1 MAIFERLGDLVRS
14 NINDLI
20 DRAEDPEKMVKQLI
34 IDMEEQL
41 RDATSGYAT
50 AMAGVNQVKKQ
61 MEQAQAQSKQ
71 WENKAKMALTA
82 GNEEL
87 AKQALGHK
95 ADSDALA
102 DTYKTNYET
111 MSSRLMDMKSQVDI
125 LKQKLSEARSR
136 QAMLIARSKMADA
149 NAAMAKSLGGMDSKS
164 AFAKM
169 DKMEAKIAD
178 KEARAEAF
186 AEVSGVDTAGESDPF
201 ATMEQDMAVNSD
213 LERLKKEMGLL

>member
-1 MAIFERLGDLVRS
+1 MAIFERLGDLIRS

-20 DRAEDPEKMVKQLI
+20 DRAENPEKMVKQII

-41 RDATSGYAT
+41 RDATAGYAT
-50 AMAGVNQVKKQ
+50 AMGGVNQVRKQ
-61 MEQAQAQSKQ
+61 MEQAQAQSKE
-71 WENKAKMALTA
+71 WERKAKMALSA

-87 AKQALGHK
+87 AKQALVK
-95 ADSDALA
+95 KSDADNLA
-102 DTYKTNYET
+102 ATYSTNYET
-111 MSSRLMDMKSQVDI
+111 MNTRLMDMKAQIDI

-149 NAAMAKSLGGMDSKS
+149 NEAMAKSLGNMDSGS

-169 DKMEAKIAD
+169 DKMEAKIVD
-178 KEARAEAF
+178 KEARADAF
-186 AEVSGVDTAGESDPF
+186 SEVSGVDTMTETDPF
-201 ATMEQDMAVNSD
+201 AAMEQDMAVNSD

>member
-1 MAIFERLGDLVRS
+1 MAIFKRMEDLIRS

-20 DRAEDPEKMVKQLI
+20 DRAENPEKMVKQII

-50 AMAGVNQVKKQ
+50 AMAGLNQVKKQ
-61 MEQAQAQSKQ
+61 MEQAQVQAKQ
-71 WENKAKMALTA
+71 WEDKAKLALTA
-82 GNEEL
+82 GNEQL
-87 AKQALGHK
+87 AKQALVNK
-95 ADSDALA
+95 AEADKLA
-102 DTYKTNYET
+102 ATYGTNY
-111 MSSRLMDMKSQVDI
+111 SSMNARLMEMKGQVEV
-125 LKQKLSEARSR
+125 LKQKLSEARNR

-149 NAAMAKSLGGMDSKS
+149 NESMAKTLGGMDSKS

-186 AEVSGVDTAGESDPF
+186 ADVSGVDVSGEMDPF
-201 ATMEQDMAVNSD
+201 AAMEQDMAVNND
-213 LERLKKEMGLL
+213 LERLKKEMDLM

>member
-1 MAIFERLGDLVRS
+1 MAIFERLGDLIRS
-14 NINDLI
+14 NVNDLI
-20 DRAEDPEKMVKQLI
+20 DKAEDPEKMVKQVI

-41 RDATSGYAT
+41 RSATSGYAT

-71 WENKAKMALTA
+71 WEEKAKMALGA
-82 GNEEL
+82 GNEDL
-87 AKQALGHK
+87 AKQALSYK
-95 ADSDALA
+95 AEADSMAA
-102 DTYKTNYET
+102 TYQTNYESMNT
-111 MSSRLMDMKSQVDI
+111 RLMDMKSQIDV
-125 LKQKLSEARSR
+125 LKQKLTEARSR

-149 NAAMAKSLGGMDSKS
+149 NESMAKTLGGMDSKS

-186 AEVSGVDTAGESDPF
+186 ADVSGIDTSGEADPF
-201 ATMEQDMAVNSD
+201 ATMEQNMAVNDD

>member
-14 NINDLI
+14 NVNDLL
-20 DRAEDPEKMVKQLI
+20 DRAENPEKMVKQII

-61 MEQAQAQSKQ
+61 MEQAQAQSRQ
-71 WENKAKMALTA
+71 WEEKAKMALGA

-87 AKQALGHK
+87 AKQALVK
-95 ADSDALA
+95 KSESDALA
-102 DTYKTNYET
+102 ETYKTNYDA
-111 MSSRLMDMKSQVDI
+111 MSARLADMKSQIDV

-149 NAAMAKSLGGMDSKS
+149 NESMAKSLGGMDSKS

-186 AEVSGVDTAGESDPF
+186 AEVSGVDTAAEADPF
-201 ATMEQDMAVNSD
+201 AAMEQDMAVSSD

>member
-1 MAIFERLGDLVRS
+1 MAIFERLGDLIRS
-14 NINDLI
+14 NVNDLI
-20 DRAEDPEKMVKQLI
+20 DKAEDPEKMVKQVI

-41 RDATSGYAT
+41 RSATSGYAT

-71 WENKAKMALTA
+71 WEEKAKMALSA

-87 AKQALGHK
+87 AKQALGRK
-95 ADSDALA
+95 ADA
-102 DTYKTNYET
+102 DNMASTYQTNYES
-111 MSSRLMDMKSQVDI
+111 MSARLMDMKAQIDV
-125 LKQKLSEARSR
+125 LKQKLTEARSR
-136 QAMLIARSKMADA
+136 QSMLIARSKMADA
-149 NAAMAKSLGGMDSKS
+149 NESMAKSLGGIDSKS

-186 AEVSGVDTAGESDPF
+186 ADVSGIDTSGEADPF
-201 ATMEQDMAVNSD
+201 ATMEQDMAVNDD

>member
-1 MAIFERLGDLVRS
+1 MAIFERLGDLIRS

-20 DRAEDPEKMVKQLI
+20 DRAENPEKMVKQII

-41 RDATSGYAT
+41 RDATAGYAT
-50 AMAGVNQVKKQ
+50 AMGGVNQVRKQ
-61 MEQAQAQSKQ
+61 MEQAQAQSKE
-71 WENKAKMALTA
+71 WERKAKMALSA

-87 AKQALGHK
+87 AKQALVK
-95 ADSDALA
+95 KSDADNLA
-102 DTYKTNYET
+102 ATYSTNYET
-111 MSSRLMDMKSQVDI
+111 MNTRLMDMKSQIDI

-149 NAAMAKSLGGMDSKS
+149 NEAMAKSLGNMDSGS

-178 KEARAEAF
+178 KEARADAF
-186 AEVSGVDTAGESDPF
+186 SEVSGVDTMTETDPF
-201 ATMEQDMAVNSD
+201 AAMEQDMAVNSD

>member
-1 MAIFERLGDLVRS
+1 MAIFKRMEDLIRS

-20 DRAEDPEKMVKQLI
+20 DRAENPEKMVKQII
-34 IDMEEQL
+34 IDMEDQL
-41 RDATSGYAT
+41 RAATSGYAT

-61 MEQAQAQSKQ
+61 MEQAQAQSQQ
-71 WENKAKMALTA
+71 WEQKAKMALTA
-82 GNEEL
+82 GNEDL
-87 AKQALGHK
+87 AKQALVK
-95 ADSDALA
+95 KAEADSLAATYMANYTAMDARLA
-102 DTYKTNYET
+102 D
-111 MSSRLMDMKSQVDI
+111 MKGQVDV

-149 NAAMAKSLGGMDSKS
+149 NEAMAKSLGGMDSSS

-178 KEARAEAF
+178 KEARADAF
-186 AEVSGVDTAGESDPF
+186 AEVSGVDISADADPF
-201 ATMEQDMAVNSD
+201 AAMEQDMAVSSD

>member
-1 MAIFERLGDLVRS
+1 MAIFERLGDLIRS
-14 NINDLI
+14 NVNDLL
-20 DRAEDPEKMVKQLI
+20 DRAEDPEKMVKQVI

-61 MEQAQAQSKQ
+61 MEQALAQSKQ
-71 WENKAKMALTA
+71 WEDKAKMALTA
-82 GNEEL
+82 GNETL
-87 AKQALGHK
+87 AKQALAQK
-95 ADSDALA
+95 ANSDTLA
-102 DTYKTNYET
+102 ATYKTNYEA
-111 MSSRLMDMKSQVDI
+111 MNARLMDMKGQIEV
-125 LKQKLSEARSR
+125 LKQRLSEARSR

-149 NAAMAKSLGGMDSKS
+149 NEAMAKSLGGMDSKS

-178 KEARAEAF
+178 KEARSEAF
-186 AEVSGVDTAGESDPF
+186 AEVSGVDTAGAADPF
-201 ATMEQDMAVNSD
+201 AAMEQDMAVNND